1 MATAP
6 PATAGPPA
14 ITPLIVFPRSL
25 TWEELFATADWVS
38 TSPAVPYYGVLSAAI
53 FNSADP
59 LETLLNKLEQTAL
72 ESPMVVALL
81 NKLEQTALESPMV
94 VALVSDEDLNWI
106 TLLKNNPRCI
116 VGSLVHPTALDG
128 LMYSFLGPDT
138 QRLWLLCTSQPVPL
152 RLVLPLMS
160 WTMLP

>member
-59 LETLLNKLEQTAL
+59 PETFIAQQAGADSSGVPHGGCIAQQTGAD
-72 ESPMVVALL
+72 SSGVPHGGC
-81 NKLEQTALESPMV
+81 P
-94 VALVSDEDLNWI
+94 
-106 TLLKNNPRCI
+106 
-116 VGSLVHPTALDG
+116 G
-128 LMYSFLGPDT
+128 L
-138 QRLWLLCTSQPVPL
+138 
-152 RLVLPLMS
+152 
-160 WTMLP
+160 